1 MNRIVN
7 CDKKWKNFFKDETV
21 SLLKKGSVTTIV
33 TYPGC
38 PVFDYWRDLID
49 DIDVEVIQEL
59 DLEMLDRLS
68 AKILKQSFDS
78 WTLKNQ
84 VGNGLMVVFGSERIV
99 QDGKLSVMK
108 WLDQQVRMTKMRLV
122 LFYEGNLFGNPS
134 LKILSRVPTWKSL
147 IAVIPVLEEVDISCL
162 VEGMG
167 ECEGDFWEL
176 AMEMSGGIISI
187 IEMIV
192 WLVCN
197 VGVDIDRLWERK
209 EIDLV
214 ISEVWNGLGFREK
227 ELLVKLS
234 MSVEFSI
241 VDYEAELNYLD
252 LVGFIKRVGQNWIIK
267 SSLLEV
273 YIHKHILGMSDL
285 IIRGDGNIFLRGQK
299 ITKLFSVSEL
309 NLLRL
314 LMNRRGGLVS
324 RDEIGELWWSGQGWS
339 DWALD
344 ARISRLR
351 KKLRRI
357 GLGERLRVKRG
368 RGLVYF

>member
-38 PVFDYWRDLID
+38 PAFDYWRDLIGD
-49 DIDVEVIQEL
+49 VDVEVVQEL

-68 AKILKQSFDS
+68 VKILKQNFDS
-78 WTLKNQ
+78 WTLNP
-84 VGNGLMVVFGSERIV
+84 VENGLIVMFGSERIV

-108 WLDQQVRMTKMRLV
+108 WLDQQVRTTKRGLV
-122 LFYEGNLFGNPS
+122 LFYEGNLFGSSS
-134 LKILSRVPTWKSL
+134 LRILSRVPTWKSL

-162 VEGMG
+162 VEGVG
-167 ECEGDFWEL
+167 ECGDDFWEL

-192 WLVCN
+192 WLVRD

-209 EIDLV
+209 EVDLV
-214 ISEVWNGLGFREK
+214 IGEVWNGLGVKEK

-234 MSVEFSI
+234 MNAEFLI

-252 LVGFIKRVGQNWIIK
+252 LIGFIKRMGQSWVIK
-267 SSLLEV
+267 SSLLEM
-273 YIHKHILGMSDL
+273 YIHKHILGMNDL
-285 IIRGDGNIFLRGQK
+285 IIRGDGNIFLKGQK
-299 ITKLFSVSEL
+299 ITKLFSMSEL

-314 LMNRRGGLVS
+314 LMNRRGKLVS
-324 RDEIGELWWSGQGWS
+324 RDEISELWWSDQDWS

-357 GLGERLRVKRG
+357 GLSEHLQVKRG